1 MAARQQ
7 IRYHTLDPEAYKNRM
22 RDIVE
27 RLMMDNMGDEVC
39 VLNSVRDH
47 LDPET
52 YAVVKRALGQIAA
65 RSRHIGQHLCEL
77 ANTVDDRP
85 KSTTIFLANHI

>member
-1 MAARQQ
+1 MAGR
-7 IRYHTLDPEAYKNRM
+7 IRYYNTDPEAYKNAT
-22 RDIVE
+22 RDIVD
-27 RLMMDNMGDEVC
+27 RLLMDNAADEVC
-39 VLNSVRDH
+39 VLQSVRDR

-52 YAVVKRALGQIAA
+52 YALVKRALDQIAT

-85 KSTTIFLANHI
+85 K

>member
-7 IRYHTLDPEAYKNRM
+7 IRYHKLDPEAYKNAT
-22 RDIVE
+22 RDIVD
-27 RLMMDNMGDEVC
+27 RLLMDNMADEAS
-39 VLNSVRDH
+39 VLDSVRGH

-52 YAVVKRALGQIAA
+52 YALVKRALDQIAA
-65 RSRHIGQHLCEL
+65 RSRHIGQRLCEL

-85 KSTTIFLANHI
+85 KSTTIILADHI